1 MGAHSSHRG
10 HERGRS
16 LHRAQGVA
24 LSIALALF
32 TGSPLAADYRSATE
46 AAILYDG
53 PTTASR
59 PVLILLAGT
68 PVELIVGQ
76 AGWSKIRLVEGRL
89 LWIESRRLSE
99 RRNLIVTAATAE
111 IRAQPSGEVT
121 ATAIA
126 AAALAFRAEQGVLL
140 ERLSDPAPSG
150 WVKVRHRDGEI
161 GFVRMQ
167 QVWGH

>member
-1 MGAHSSHRG
+1 MSVHRSHRRQ
-10 HERGRS
+10 E
-16 LHRAQGVA
+16 HRRPLRLPPRAA
-24 LSIALALF
+24 LGIALALF
-32 TGSPLAADYRSATE
+32 AGSVFAADYRSAAE

-53 PTTASR
+53 PTTASH
-59 PVLILLAGT
+59 PALILLSGT
-68 PVELIVGQ
+68 PVELIVSQ
-76 AGWSKIRLVEGRL
+76 AGWSKIRLTEGKL

-99 RRNLIVTAATAE
+99 RRNLIVTAAAAE
-111 IRAQPSGEVT
+111 IRALPGGEVT

>member
-1 MGAHSSHRG
+1 MNIHRSLG
-10 HERGRS
+10 SQGRRRP
-16 LHRAQGVA
+16 LHRAQGEA
-24 LSIALALF
+24 LGIALALF
-32 TGSPLAADYRSATE
+32 AGSPLAADYRSATE

-76 AGWSKIRLVEGRL
+76 AGWSKIRIAEGKL

-99 RRNLIVTAATAE
+99 RRNLIVTAAAAE
-111 IRAQPSGEVT
+111 IRALPGGEAT
-121 ATAIA
+121 ATTIA
-126 AAALAFRAEQGVLL
+126 AAPLAFRAEQGVLL

-150 WVKVRHRDGEI
+150 WVKVRHRDGET

-167 QVWGH
+167 QVWGY